1 LKEARVMQH
10 LSARTEKSK
19 SDAGIERKD
28 EEKGEL
34 YVCKKCGAIFKQL
47 FELIQDEM
55 EHVTPE
61 FES

>member
-1 LKEARVMQH
+1 LEEARVMQH
-10 LSARTEKSK
+10 LGARTGKSK
-19 SDAGIERKD
+19 SDAAIERKD

-34 YVCKKCGAIFKQL
+34 YICRKCGAVFKQL
-47 FELIQDEM
+47 FELVQDEM